1 MAQRVDVVVVGA
13 GTAGLVAAIDLCRA
27 GLDVRVVDRAPHC
40 GGRVATDE
48 VDGYRLD
55 RGFQVLNT
63 SYPQVRR
70 RLDLDALDVRA
81 LTPGALVRYDGRLRR
96 VANPLRAPLSAPVSV
111 ASGVLGPADLVRLAA
126 YSATAGF
133 GSPARI
139 QARPDISSAAAFE
152 AAGITSDLV
161 DRLLRPF
168 LAGVLLESELATSR
182 RFVDL
187 VWRSFVRGQSVLPAR
202 GIGRI
207 GDQLADQLP
216 AGTTL
221 LNTEVHAVER
231 TSVHT
236 ADGTLQA
243 RAVVVAADPRS
254 ASAWLGT
261 AAPVM
266 RPVVTFYHRAPE
278 PVLGESVI
286 VLDGEAQGPVV
297 NTVELTPAVPDYAPP
312 GCTLVSSSVLDP
324 MVREQ
329 DVRRH
334 LDRLYGTSTSRW
346 ELVARVQVTEALPAL
361 MPGMPLRRPAAVDG
375 LYVAGD
381 HRATPSLQGAM
392 ASGTAVARAV
402 VADLLGSDR

>member
-13 GTAGLVAAIDLCRA
+13 GMAGLVAAIDLCRA
-27 GLDVRVVDRAPHC
+27 GLDVRLVERAGYC
-40 GGRVATDE
+40 GGRVATDV

-81 LTPGALVRYDGRLRR
+81 LTPGALVRFDGRLRR

-111 ASGVLGPADLVRLAA
+111 TSGVLGAADLVRLAA
-126 YSATAGF
+126 YSATAGV

-139 QARPDISSAAAFE
+139 QARPDISSAAAFQ
-152 AAGITSDLV
+152 AAGITSGLV

-187 VWRSFVRGQSVLPAR
+187 VWRSFVRGRSVLPAR
-202 GIGRI
+202 GVGRV
-207 GDQLADQLP
+207 GDQLAAKLP
-216 AGTTL
+216 AGTAL
-221 LNTEVHAVER
+221 LNTEVHAVEP

-236 ADGTLQA
+236 ANGTLRA

-254 ASAWLGT
+254 ASAWLGLP
-261 AAPVM
+261 APVL
-266 RPVVTFYHRAPE
+266 RSVVTFYHRAPE

-297 NTVELTPAVPDYAPP
+297 NTVERTPALPDYAPP
-312 GCTLVSSSVLDP
+312 GCTLVSSSVLDR
-324 MVREQ
+324 MVGER

-334 LDRLYGTSTSRW
+334 LDRLYGTSTRRW
-346 ELVARVQVTEALPAL
+346 ELVARVEVAEALPAL
-361 MPGMPLRRPAAVDG
+361 LPGMPLRRPAAVNG
-375 LYVAGD
+375 IYVAGD

-402 VADLLGSDR
+402 VADLLGGR